1 MIGNFLFKA
10 LIVNLFKFMT
20 FLTLSKKKDFKT
32 KKRSQNFKYTMH

>member
-1 MIGNFLFKA
+1 MIGNFLFRN

-20 FLTLSKKKDFKT
+20 FLTLSKNKNIKS